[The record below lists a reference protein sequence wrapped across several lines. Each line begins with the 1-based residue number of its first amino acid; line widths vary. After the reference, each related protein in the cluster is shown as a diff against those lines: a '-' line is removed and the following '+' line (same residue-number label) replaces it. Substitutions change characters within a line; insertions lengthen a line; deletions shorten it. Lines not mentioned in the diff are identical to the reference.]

1 MRVDSQEF
9 TDLMKKWSDE
19 AWAEEMGNA
28 HDDYL
33 ANEDMHGRLIDS
45 PDYKLAQ
52 ERYFDAATSFE
63 GRQGRNGY

>member
-33 ANEDMHGRLIDS
+33 ANEDMHGRLA
-45 PDYKLAQ
+45 KGQKGEL
-52 ERYFDAATSFE
+52 R
-63 GRQGRNGY
+63 